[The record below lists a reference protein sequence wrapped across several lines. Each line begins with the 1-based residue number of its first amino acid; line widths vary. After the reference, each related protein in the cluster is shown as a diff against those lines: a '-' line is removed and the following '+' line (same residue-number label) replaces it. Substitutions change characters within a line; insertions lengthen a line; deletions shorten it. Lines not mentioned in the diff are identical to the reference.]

1 MWLSRVFLAP
11 LWLLLHN
18 LLVKV
23 AYQNQRVKLDTSFAD
38 GKFIVCSCLC
48 AEVRIWGFK
57 APPSLAYVGV
67 SPKDVEC
74 LLHTKGKTLC
84 RHEAHNTYNF

>member
-1 MWLSRVFLAP
+1 ME
-11 LWLLLHN
+11 
-18 LLVKV
+18 
-23 AYQNQRVKLDTSFAD
+23 LDASFTD
-38 GKFIVCSCLC
+38 VEFIVRSGLC
-48 AEVRIWGFK
+48 AEVRILSFK
-57 APPSLAYVGV
+57 SPPSPGYVGV